1 MGIKRILYFAIVSLL
16 LLISTFNIYSQ
27 VGADV
32 VGSNSAQAK
41 SVTLSTANIY
51 YCVASSAGSTLTP
64 SFNVMVNNGNY
75 AVIGNSSTNTCSFTT
90 TANNYAIGG
99 VSINNYS
106 VPVILTTFTN
116 TYNRPGPVTV
126 SYTVSGQNE
135 TVLILISS
143 GGTKNGGN
151 IGGVTLPNGC
161 SQLFLT
167 SSPQISVYAAECKD
181 LAPGTYSVSFNVGPG
196 PGSTEY
202 VSALVLGF
210 PVFTFDI
217 TGPSSI
223 DVYTNYS
230 NSTTIYVNQLT
241 GNTPLPVTLSCST
254 SNSNLQC
261 SLSNTTVTPNASV
274 TLTVTASSSITP
286 GTYSVTISGTAQ
298 NGVTNSTTITVNV
311 QPYSFSIQG
320 PSSID
325 VYTNYSNSTTI
336 YVNQLNSGSPLSITL
351 SCSTN
356 SSYLSCSLS
365 STQAT
370 PNASVTLTVSAN
382 SNIQP
387 GTYSV
392 TVTGVASNGVTNS
405 TTITVNVQPYSFSIQ
420 GPSSINTY
428 VGSSNS
434 ATINIT
440 QLNSGSPLPVSL
452 SCSTNSSYL
461 SCSLS
466 STQATPNASVT
477 LTVTASSSIT
487 PGTYSVTISGT
498 AQNGVTNST
507 TITVNVQP
515 YSFSIQGPSSMYV
528 NAGSSNSTIINI
540 TQLSGGTPASIT
552 LSCSTSNSNL
562 QCSLSNTTVT
572 PNASVTLTVS
582 ANSNIQPGTYSVT
595 VTGVASNGVTNST
608 TITIIPIVN
617 PQIYIISPSNNS
629 VSNYYQLN
637 ISFYT
642 NYPNV
647 NVTINGQTYNINVTP
662 GNNIIQLNYENSSY
676 NLPGL
681 YNIIPNGGNITIE
694 LSTSNP
700 EGITNS
706 TGIYVYTLPSPIFNV
721 SYTYPTPSN
730 GTQEN
735 IWLLEVSANVYD
747 NTLGQD
753 YCQIQLLNQTSNQWV
768 TIINSCSDILYNGIL
783 QEYAKLNSNGYYSIW
798 YKVYAYN
805 NYGLNQYTNPQVIY
819 ISQNAYNVSVI
830 NPTLSNTQI
839 QGIIDSAINSS
850 IPVVVFSPG
859 VYLVNLIINPQGQN
873 ITLLGQNTIF
883 EPANPGLPV
892 IDVLS
897 SNVTIQNI
905 NINTNLFA
913 INVENGTIN
922 LINDNINSGLFG
934 IDVKNPSVVN
944 VYNSTINGNI
954 GGIYGYIQ
962 NSTIENT
969 NIQSSVWGIYDDN
982 PYNVIINNSNING
995 QIFGIDFDGNA
1006 VNNVIENSNVISNIF
1021 GIKINNGNNNNIINN
1036 NIESNIFGI
1045 YLTSSGN
1052 NIENDYIKVG
1062 QVFGLYETAYNNI
1075 INVTT
1080 NGGLFGY
1087 YLTGNAT
1094 NISLY
1099 NSQLGIEIYGSG
1111 YIDNLTTSTG
1121 SVNVYYNNSQG
1132 FINSLS
1138 SVISSTNV
1146 NNTLYNYYEG
1156 ISIIGNIN
1164 GNITFINLLSA
1175 TSYIVEKIVGGNGNI
1190 ISTNNTFIP
1199 QGFGNYELFYS

>member
-1 MGIKRILYFAIVSLL
+1 MGIKRILYFTIVSFLL
-16 LLISTFNIYSQ
+16 SISTFNIYSQ

-32 VGSNSAQAK
+32 VGSNSAQAN
-41 SVTLSTANIY
+41 SITLTTANLY
-51 YCVASSAGSTLTP
+51 YCVAASAGSTLTP
-64 SFNVMVNNGNY
+64 SFNVMVNNGGF

-90 TANNYAIGG
+90 TSNNRAIGG

-116 TYNRPGPVTV
+116 TFNKPTTVTV
-126 SYTVSGQNE
+126 SYTVSGQND

-151 IGGVTLPNGC
+151 IGGLTLPTGC

-181 LAPGTYSVSFNVGPG
+181 LAPGTYKVSFNVGPG

-210 PVFTFDI
+210 PVFTFNI
-217 TGPSSI
+217 TGPSNI

-254 SNSNLQC
+254 NNPNLSC
-261 SLSNTTVTPNASV
+261 SLSSTQVTPNASV
-274 TLTVTASSSITP
+274 TLTIVASSSITP

-298 NGVTNSTTITVNV
+298 NGATNSTTITINV
-311 QPYSFSIQG
+311 QPYLFSIEGQ
-320 PSSID
+320 SNID
-325 VYTNYSNSTTI
+325 VYTNYSNSTT
-336 YVNQLNSGSPLSITL
+336 VNIIQLNSGSPLPVNL

-356 SSYLSCSLS
+356 NPNLYCSLS
-365 STQAT
+365 NTTVT
-370 PNASVTLTVSAN
+370 PNASVTLTVSTN

-392 TVTGVASNGVTNS
+392 TITGVASNGVTNS
-405 TTITVNVQPYSFSIQ
+405 TTITVNVQQYSFTIQ

-440 QLNSGSPLPVSL
+440 QLNIGSPL
-452 SCSTNSSYL
+452 
-461 SCSLS
+461 
-466 STQATPNASVT
+466 SV
-477 LTVTASSSIT
+477 
-487 PGTYSVTISGT
+487 
-498 AQNGVTNST
+498 
-507 TITVNVQP
+507 
-515 YSFSIQGPSSMYV
+515 
-528 NAGSSNSTIINI
+528 
-540 TQLSGGTPASIT
+540 T

-572 PNASVTLTVS
+572 PNASVTLTIVASSSITPGTYSVTISGTAQNGATNSTTITVNVQQYSFTIQGPSSIYVYAGSSNSTTIYITQLSGGSPSSISLSCSTNNPNLYCSLSNTTVTPNASVTLTVS
-582 ANSNIQPGTYSVT
+582 TNSNIQPGTYSVT
-595 VTGVASNGVTNST
+595 ITGVASNGVTNST
-608 TITIIPIVN
+608 TITVIPIFN

-629 VSNYYQLN
+629 VLNYYQLN

-647 NVTINGQTYNINVTP
+647 NVTINGNTYNINVTP

-681 YNIIPNGGNITIE
+681 YNIIPNGGNITIQ
-694 LSTSNP
+694 LSTENP
-700 EGITNS
+700 LGQTNS

-721 SYTYPTPSN
+721 SYTNPTPSN
-730 GTQEN
+730 NTQEN
-735 IWLLEVSANVYD
+735 IWLLEINANVYD

-753 YCQIQLLNQTSNQWV
+753 YCNIQLLNQTSNQWV
-768 TIINSCSDILYNGIL
+768 TIINACSDILYNGIL
-783 QEYAKLNSNGYYSIW
+783 QQYAKLNSNGYYSIW
-798 YKVYAYN
+798 YRVYAYN
-805 NYGLNQYTNPQVIY
+805 SYGLYQYTNPQVIY

-830 NPTLSNTQI
+830 NNTLSNTQI
-839 QGIIDSAINSS
+839 QGIINSAINSS
-850 IPVVVFSPG
+850 IPIIIFSPG
-859 VYLVNLIINPQGQN
+859 VYLVNLVINPQGNN

-892 IDVLS
+892 IDVES

-913 INVENGTIN
+913 ININNGELN
-922 LINDNINSGLFG
+922 LINSNINSGLFG
-934 IDVKNPSVVN
+934 IDVKNPSIVN

-954 GGIYGYIQ
+954 GSIYGYIQ

-995 QIFGIDFDGNA
+995 QIFGIYFDGNA
-1006 VNNVIENSNVISNIF
+1006 INNVIENSNIISNIF

-1036 NIESNIFGI
+1036 NIQSNIFGI
-1045 YLTSSGN
+1045 YLTSSNN

-1062 QVFGLYETAYNNI
+1062 QVFGLYETDYNNI
-1075 INVTT
+1075 TNVTT
-1080 NGGLFGY
+1080 NGGIFGY

-1094 NISLY
+1094 NISIY
-1099 NSQLGIEIYGSG
+1099 NSQLGMEIYGSG
-1111 YIDNLTTSTG
+1111 YINNLTTSTG

-1132 FINSLS
+1132 FINGLS
-1138 SVISSTNV
+1138 NIISNANV
-1146 NNTLYNYYEG
+1146 NNVLYNYYEG
-1156 ISIIGNIN
+1156 ISIIGTIN
-1164 GNITFINLLSA
+1164 GNITFINLPPA
-1175 TSYIVEKIVGGNGNI
+1175 TSYIVEKIVAGNGNI